1 MTIYV
6 GDDVRR
12 ETRLYDWLAHKHSR
26 VIRASEPPAQA
37 LHRHLVVGVVGSE
50 VLQRGGGVLLLIL
63 RAVPRERHERLD
75 AARARN
81 RRLRWLVRA
90 RALAVRGVRA
100 PQRDEI
106 GRKRVRCRWHRVQAN
121 ASV

>member
-37 LHRHLVVGVVGSE
+37 LHRHLVVGVASE
-50 VLQRGGGVLLLIL
+50 VPQRGGGVLLLLL

-75 AARARN
+75 AERGRN
-81 RRLRWLVRA
+81 GHL
-90 RALAVRGVRA
+90 
-100 PQRDEI
+100 
-106 GRKRVRCRWHRVQAN
+106 
-121 ASV
+121 SVV